1 MGGLLRGN
9 SYVTARDQA
18 GVRWR
23 YPADMPT
30 SATRPQT
37 LRRRVRRLTL
47 ALLVVWAM
55 VSFGTGIWAHAL
67 AFQVWGWPFHFWLAA
82 QGSVLLFLALIVVHA
97 TLVNRW
103 EAQAAACEDRPDAAG
118 P

>member
-1 MGGLLRGN
+1 MGGLFRGN
-9 SYVTARDQA
+9 SYVTTGAVA

-23 YPADMPT
+23 YPAHMST

-67 AFQVWGWPFHFWLAA
+67 TFQVWGWPFHFWLAA

-103 EAQAAACEDRPDAAG
+103 EAQAAACEDPPDAAG